1 MNLLIFEARQENLLI
16 FGTRREKICSISF
29 FEPGFSLHCG
39 CRCKYVNWCF
49 IPCMLKPHPLSY
61 LCSLQYSLRTY
72 DYHNFFKERGFISTY
87 VLFTENCRGNFRSL
101 SVLASIPLGAW
112 GTHLQ
117 AAGFSLRDVSI
128 PLFIFDISVYLWI
141 FS

>member
-61 LCSLQYSLRTY
+61 LCSLQYSLRSY
-72 DYHNFFKERGFISTY
+72 DYHNFFRSEDLYQFMSF
-87 VLFTENCRGNFRSL
+87 VLKIAGATFDLSL
-101 SVLASIPLGAW
+101 YWHQYPWVLGEPICK
-112 GTHLQ
+112 
-117 AAGFSLRDVSI
+117 LRAFLSEM
-128 PLFIFDISVYLWI
+128 
-141 FS
+141 